1 MQILVEGLA
10 MAAFA
15 NLYQL
20 AEEPLLKQLLHYVMR
35 DEARHV
41 AFGVLSLDGF
51 YRDMPENELRDRE
64 DFIIDACRL
73 MRDRLVGEDVAD
85 VMGFDREEVR
95 RVSLEAPFLVAFRR
109 SLFSR
114 IVPNIKRLGLLS
126 PRVRRAFEELAILE
140 LAFPNLPAES
150 VPEGVDESANLEER
164 RWGSPPTPTFEA
176 QAHWDLGPALG
187 IIDFERAVTIA
198 GARFAVLRGAGA
210 ALERALT
217 SYMLDLHTRKHGY
230 TEVLPPA
237 LVNTNSLLSTG
248 QLPKFADDLFHL
260 ESTDLYLSPT
270 AEVQLTN
277 LHRGEVLDEEQLPLK
292 YCAFTP
298 CFRSEAGSY
307 GKDVRGLIRLHQFNK
322 VELVQLTHPEQSA
335 EALTELTGH
344 AEAVLQGLDL
354 PYRVVSL
361 CTGDLGFSAARTTDL
376 EVWLPGQQNYR
387 EISSCSSF
395 TDFQARR
402 AKLRYRPVKGGK
414 ARLVHTV
421 NGSGL
426 AVGRTM
432 VAVLENY
439 QQKDG
444 SVVIPEVL
452 RPYMGGLEII
462 EP

>member
-1 MQILVEGLA
+1 MLSRELYRSDPDRVRRMLELRHTEAPLDRLLEVDSKWRALVVRL
-10 MAAFA
+10 
-15 NLYQL
+15 
-20 AEEPLLKQLLHYVMR
+20 EELKAKRNSGSKEIGVLFRDGKR
-35 DEARHV
+35 DEAEAKKAAMSAIGDEISSFEERTK
-41 AFGVLSLDGF
+41 AL
-51 YRDMPENELRDRE
+51 EEELC
-64 DFIIDACRL
+64 A
-73 MRDRLVGEDVAD
+73 
-85 VMGFDREEVR
+85 
-95 RVSLEAPFLVAFRR
+95 LELTF
-109 SLFSR
+109 
-114 IVPNIKRLGLLS
+114 PNI
-126 PRVRRAFEELAILE
+126 
-140 LAFPNLPAES
+140 PADT
-150 VPEGVDESANLEER
+150 VPEGADESANRDER
-164 RWGSPPTPTFEA
+164 RWGTPTEFDFEA

-217 SYMLDLHTRKHGY
+217 SYMLDLHTRQHGY
-230 TEVLPPA
+230 TEILPPA
-237 LVNTNSLLSTG
+237 MVNTVSLQGTG
-248 QLPKFADDLFHL
+248 QLPKFIDDLFHL
-260 ESTDLYLSPT
+260 EFTDFYLSPT

-277 LHRGEVLDEEQLPLK
+277 LHRDEVLDEEQLPRK

-307 GKDVRGLIRLHQFNK
+307 GKDVRGLIRLHQFHK
-322 VELVQLTHPEQSA
+322 VELVQLTHPDQSA
-335 EALTELTGH
+335 EALTKLTGH

-387 EISSCSSF
+387 EISSCSNF

-402 AKLRYRPVKGGK
+402 TKLRYRPMKGGK
-414 ARLVHTV
+414 AKLLHTV

-439 QQKDG
+439 QQEDG
-444 SVVIPEVL
+444 SVIIPEIL
-452 RPYMGGLEII
+452 RPYMGGLEVI
-462 EP
+462 EPEG